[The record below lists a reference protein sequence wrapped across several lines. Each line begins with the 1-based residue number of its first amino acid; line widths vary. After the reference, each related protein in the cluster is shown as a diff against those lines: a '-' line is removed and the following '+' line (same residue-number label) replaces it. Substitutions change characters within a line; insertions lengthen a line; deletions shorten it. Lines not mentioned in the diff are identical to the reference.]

1 MNKTV
6 ALKLMIL
13 VVIGTLATALNLSIG
28 LQETIGISW
37 WGTGRAPHEWFGWP
51 TLALEVTALS
61 IVGVWGGYSTMG
73 NSGKVP
79 INGLLIF
86 SSAFAIFGLVMYSRM
101 APISD
106 LRIPDDLRAR
116 ALQNFFTLTPELLA
130 QLTALLG
137 VGAIARLF
145 ATNDPRL
152 KEQ

>member
-28 LQETIGISW
+28 LQETIGLSW
-37 WGTGRAPHEWFGWP
+37 WGAGRAPHEWFGWP
-51 TLALEVTALS
+51 TFALEVTALS

-79 INGLLIF
+79 INGLLIV
-86 SSAFAIFGLVMYSRM
+86 SLAFAILGLVMYSRM

-116 ALQNFFTLTPELLA
+116 ALQYLFAWTPEGLA

-152 KEQ
+152 KDQ

>member
-13 VVIGTLATALNLSIG
+13 VVIGTLGAALNLSIG

-37 WGTGRAPHEWFGWP
+37 WGAGRAPHEWFGWP

-79 INGLLIF
+79 INGLLIV

-106 LRIPDDLRAR
+106 LRIPYDLRSR
-116 ALQNFFTLTPELLA
+116 SLQDFFTLTPEALA